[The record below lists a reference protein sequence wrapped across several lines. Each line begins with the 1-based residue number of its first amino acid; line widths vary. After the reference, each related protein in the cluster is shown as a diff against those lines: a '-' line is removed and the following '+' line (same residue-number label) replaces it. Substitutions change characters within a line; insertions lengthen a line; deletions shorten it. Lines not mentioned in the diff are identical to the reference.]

1 MAINRETLRL
11 SRELR
16 ILIRDTENEAVRSLV
31 RAWATAWQEIETEWS
46 LAVQDLLA
54 VTPGQWPTRAQI
66 ARAARA
72 QQALDLALTRLD
84 ELSDFA
90 GVLIERA
97 GADAVHRAVEWQPR
111 IIASQLP
118 PSVGDAALLAGTFDR
133 ISADAI
139 DAIIE
144 RAATQIHSTRRPLSA
159 DAVDAMKRSLIRG
172 VAVGENPRKAAA
184 QMLARVQG
192 DFNGGLTR
200 ALTIARTE
208 ILDAYRSGA
217 AAAQLA
223 NEDVLQGWVWQ
234 AQLDTRTCPSCWA
247 QHGSKHALTELGPND
262 HQNGRCA
269 RLPVTKPWRDLG
281 IDLDE
286 PESQLPDARTTFEAL
301 PRADQ
306 LTIMGPTRLAALD
319 NGAPWVGLTQ
329 RRTTKGWR
337 DSWHPRPASLLAR
350 STFHEV

>member
-1 MAINRETLRL
+1 MAITRETIRL

-31 RAWATAWQEIETEWS
+31 RSWALAWQEIEGEFM
-46 LAVQDLLA
+46 LAIQDLLA

-66 ARAARA
+66 ARAERA
-72 QQALDLALTRLD
+72 QAALNLALTRID
-84 ELSDFA
+84 ELADFA

-97 GADAVHRAVEWQPR
+97 GVDAVYRAVEWQPK

-118 PSVGDAALLAGTFDR
+118 PSVGDAALLAGSFDR
-133 ISADAI
+133 ISRDAI
-139 DAIIE
+139 DAIVE
-144 RAATQIHSTRRPLSA
+144 RTATQIHSTLRPLSTA
-159 DAVDAMKRSLIRG
+159 AVDAMKRSLIRG
-172 VAVGENPRKAAA
+172 VAVGENPRTTARL
-184 QMLARVQG
+184 MLKRLEG

-208 ILDAYRSGA
+208 ILDAHRSGA
-217 AAAQLA
+217 AAAQMA
-223 NEDVLQGWVWQ
+223 NADVLQGWVWL

-247 QHGSKHALTELGPND
+247 QHGSRHALTETGPND
-262 HQNGRCA
+262 HQQGRCA
-269 RLPVTKPWRDLG
+269 RMPVTKSWADLG
-281 IDLDE
+281 FDVEE
-286 PESQLPDARTTFEAL
+286 PPSVLPDARTVFDGL
-301 PRADQ
+301 SRADQ
-306 LTIMGPTRLAALD
+306 LKIMGPTRLKALD

-337 DSWHPRPASLLAR
+337 DSWAPRPASLLAR